1 MAVCHLLRDSSLSAT
16 EKLSSIIVPATT
28 ITRMSMREQQ
38 EVENVRLE
46 VRIVALEKRFNN
58 IQALVIKEKEK
69 NNESIRRLEN

>member
-1 MAVCHLLRDSSLSAT
+1 MAVCHLLRDSSRIAT

-46 VRIVALEKRFNN
+46 VRIVALEKRFNM
-58 IQALVIKEKEK
+58 IQALVIKEKER
-69 NNESIRRLEN
+69 NNESVRRLEN